1 MLPVRDT
8 FMFRRVM
15 GEVDVKLGIRQT
27 LAKID
32 EAFAKR
38 SEIIKAPKPLLV
50 AVSKTKPV
58 DLILDG
64 YSIGQRDFGEN
75 YVQELIEK
83 ANDAKILENCRDI
96 RWHFIGHLQTNKI
109 NKIVNLPNLH
119 MIETV
124 HNAKLAEGLNK
135 AWEKVKAQN
144 PEKQKLNVLIQ
155 INTSGEDEKNGTEPA
170 EAVNLYRFVTE
181 ECPNL
186 NCQGVMTIGRFGHDY
201 STGPN
206 PDFIELM
213 NCHREICVTF
223 EKNPDELQV
232 SMGMSDDFVQAIE
245 MGSTIVRVGSSIF
258 GARAKKTET

>member
-1 MLPVRDT
+1 MI
-8 FMFRRVM
+8 RRVM
-15 GEVDVKLGIRQT
+15 GEVDVKLAIRQT
-27 LAKID
+27 LAKIE
-32 EAFAKR
+32 EAHSKR
-38 SEIIKAPKPLLV
+38 IQTIKAPKPLLV

-64 YSIGQRDFGEN
+64 YSAGQRDFGEN

-83 ANDAKILENCRDI
+83 ANDSKILEQCKEI
-96 RWHFIGHLQTNKI
+96 RWHFIGHLQSNKI

-124 HNAKLAEGLNK
+124 HNSKLAESLNK
-135 AWEKVKAQN
+135 AWEKVMTERPN
-144 PEKQKLNVLIQ
+144 KQKLNVLVQ

-181 ECPNL
+181 KCPNL
-186 NCQGVMTIGRFGHDY
+186 NCHGIMTIGRFGHDY
-201 STGPN
+201 SAGPN

-213 NCHREICVTF
+213 KCHAEICSTF
-223 EKNPDELQV
+223 EKDPAEVQV
-232 SMGMSDDFVQAIE
+232 SMGMSDDYIQAIE

-258 GARAKKTET
+258 GARAKKHEA

>member
-1 MLPVRDT
+1 MI
-8 FMFRRVM
+8 RRVM

-38 SEIIKAPKPLLV
+38 SETIKAPKPLLV

-64 YSIGQRDFGEN
+64 YSVGQRDFGEN

-83 ANDAKILENCRDI
+83 ANDAKILEHCREI
-96 RWHFIGHLQTNKI
+96 RWHFIGHLQSNKI
-109 NKIVNLPNLH
+109 NKIVNLPNLY
-119 MIETV
+119 MVETV
-124 HNAKLAEGLNK
+124 HNAKLAESLNK
-135 AWEKVKAQN
+135 AWEKVKA
-144 PEKQKLNVLIQ
+144 EKPDKSKLNVLIQ

-181 ECPNL
+181 KCPNL

-213 NCHREICVTF
+213 KCHRDICSTF
-223 EKNPDELQV
+223 EKDPEEVQV

-258 GARAKKTET
+258 GARAKKTEA

>member
-1 MLPVRDT
+1 
-8 FMFRRVM
+8 MFSRIM
-15 GEVDVKLGIRQT
+15 AEVDVKLGIRTT
-27 LAKID
+27 LARIE
-32 EAFAKR
+32 EAHAKR
-38 SEIIKAPKPLLV
+38 VQTIKAPKPLLV

-58 DLILDG
+58 ELILDG
-64 YSIGQRDFGEN
+64 YSVGQRDFGEN

-83 ANDAKILENCRDI
+83 ANSAKILEQCQDI

-109 NKIVNLPNLH
+109 NKIVNLPNLY

-124 HNAKLAEGLNK
+124 HNAKLAENLNK
-135 AWEKVKAQN
+135 AWEKVKTDN
-144 PEKQKLNVLIQ
+144 PNKQKLNVLIQ

-170 EAVNLYRFVTE
+170 EATNLYRFVTE
-181 ECPNL
+181 KCPNL
-186 NCQGVMTIGRFGHDY
+186 NCHGIMTIGRFGHDY

-213 NCHREICVTF
+213 KCHQDICSTF
-223 EKNPDELQV
+223 GKDPAELQV

-258 GARAKKTET
+258 GARAKKHEA

>member
-1 MLPVRDT
+1 MI
-8 FMFRRVM
+8 RRVM

-32 EAFAKR
+32 EAFVKR
-38 SEIIKAPKPLLV
+38 SQTTKSIKPLLV
-50 AVSKTKPV
+50 AVSKTKPIE
-58 DLILDG
+58 LILDG
-64 YSIGQRDFGEN
+64 YSVGQRDFGEN

-83 ANDAKILENCRDI
+83 ANDPRILEQCKDI
-96 RWHFIGHLQTNKI
+96 RWHFIGHLQSNKI
-109 NKIVNLPNLH
+109 NKIANLPNLH
-119 MIETV
+119 MVQTV

-135 AWEKVKAQN
+135 AWEKVKT
-144 PEKQKLNVLIQ
+144 EKPDKQQLNVLIQ

-181 ECPNL
+181 KCPNL
-186 NCQGVMTIGRFGHDY
+186 NCHGVMTIGRFGHDY

-213 NCHREICVTF
+213 KCHQDICSTF
-223 EKNPDELQV
+223 EREPTDLQV
-232 SMGMSDDFVQAIE
+232 SMGMSDDYVRAIE

-258 GARAKKTET
+258 GARARKNEA

>member
-1 MLPVRDT
+1 MI
-8 FMFRRVM
+8 RRVM

-38 SEIIKAPKPLLV
+38 SATIKAPKPLLV

-58 DLILDG
+58 ELILDG

-83 ANDAKILENCRDI
+83 ANDPRILDQCKDI
-96 RWHFIGHLQTNKI
+96 RWHFIGHLQSNKI

-119 MIETV
+119 MIQTV

-135 AWEKVKAQN
+135 AWEKVKAEK
-144 PEKQKLNVLIQ
+144 PESQQLNVLIQ
-155 INTSGEDEKNGTEPA
+155 INTSGEDDKNGTQPA
-170 EAVNLYRFVTE
+170 EATNLYRFVTE
-181 ECPNL
+181 QCPNL
-186 NCQGVMTIGRFGHDY
+186 KCHGVMTIGRFGHDY

-213 NCHREICVTF
+213 KCHQDICSTF
-223 EKNPDELQV
+223 ERDSADLQV

-245 MGSTIVRVGSSIF
+245 YGSTIVRVGSSIF
-258 GARAKKTET
+258 GARAKKNEA